1 MATIKE
7 LEQYVRKY
15 AKEYG
20 YAFPEM
26 IVAQACHE
34 CGITGGELKSG
45 LAKKANNFWGMKC
58 GSSWKGK
65 SVNMKT
71 QEYYNGSSNP
81 TTIRD
86 NFRAYDSVEEGVKGY
101 FQFIQKTRYAN
112 LKTASTPEDYIR
124 KIAADGWATGPNYA
138 NACIKMYNQL
148 YGGKSTTAATPAK
161 DKTGVKNAIKNLQQ
175 ELNNFGGYGLAVDG
189 IFGKK
194 TLSAVEKYNK
204 S

>member
-1 MATIKE
+1 MATVKE
-7 LEQYVRKY
+7 LIEQYVIKY

-20 YAFPEM
+20 YKYPEM

-34 CGITGGELKSG
+34 SG
-45 LAKKANNFWGMKC
+45 LNGSGLSKKANNFWGMKC

-101 FQFIQKTRYAN
+101 FEFIQKTRYAN
-112 LKTASTPEDYIR
+112 LKQATSPQDYIQ

-148 YGGKSTTAATPAK
+148 YNTNQVVANAK
-161 DKTGVKNAIKNLQQ
+161 DKTPVKNAIKTLQSA
-175 ELNNFGGYGLAVDG
+175 LNDFGGYNLAVDG
-189 IFGKK
+189 IIGKK
-194 TLSAVEKYNK
+194 TLEAIEKYNK
-204 S
+204 A

>member
-34 CGITGGELKSG
+34 CGIANGELKSG

-71 QEYYNGSSNP
+71 QEYYNGSSSP

-112 LKTASTPEDYIR
+112 LKTASSPEDYIR

-148 YGGKSTTAATPAK
+148 YKNNAGTPAK
-161 DKTGVKNAIKNLQQ
+161 DKTPVKNAIKSLQQ

-194 TLSAVEKYNK
+194 TLAAVEKYNK